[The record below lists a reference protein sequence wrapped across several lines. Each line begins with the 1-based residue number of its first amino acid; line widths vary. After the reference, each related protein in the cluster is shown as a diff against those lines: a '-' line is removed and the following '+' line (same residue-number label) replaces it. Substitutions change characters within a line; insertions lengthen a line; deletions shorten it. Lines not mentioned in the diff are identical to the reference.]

1 MTLWDGRFFSTA
13 FFRNPFQSIFLNLTE
28 ISKARIAM
36 R

>member
-1 MTLWDGRFFSTA
+1 VGRAFLLNP

-28 ISKARIAM
+28 ISKARMAM